1 MRRGIKTITAA
12 MLCILALGALALSPG
27 TAFCQYAQKQWN
39 KTVAQNKETLLFTST
54 RFENSGAFCVSRGIP
69 TLTLSVP
76 PRNGTARIGETDAT
90 PKGCPNAIR
99 VNGVFYRPNPG
110 FIGADTF
117 TVDAAPQGL
126 VAWDTSAAKNVF
138 NVTVK

>member
-1 MRRGIKTITAA
+1 MKATTAL
-12 MLCILALGALALSPG
+12 MLSILALGALALPPG
-27 TAFCQYAQKQWN
+27 TAFCQYASKQWT
-39 KTVAQNKETLLFTST
+39 KTVTQNKETLLFTST

-76 PRNGTARIGETDAT
+76 PRNGTVRIGEAEAT
-90 PKGCPNAIR
+90 PKGCPNAIK

-110 FIGADTF
+110 FAGTDSF
-117 TVDAAPQGL
+117 TVEASPQGL
-126 VAWDTSAAKNVF
+126 VAWDTSAATNLF

>member
-1 MRRGIKTITAA
+1 MKATAA
-12 MLCILALGALALSPG
+12 LMLSIPALGVLALPTG

-39 KTVAQNKETLLFTST
+39 KTVAQNKETLLLTSS

-76 PRNGTARIGETDAT
+76 PRNGTVRIGEADAT
-90 PKGCPNAIR
+90 PKGCPNAIKA
-99 VNGVFYRPNPG
+99 NGIFYRPNPG
-110 FIGADTF
+110 FTGSDAF
-117 TVDAAPQGL
+117 TVDALPQGL
-126 VAWDTSAAKNVF
+126 VAWDTSAATNVF